1 MFRQPISRRQFLTLP
16 LALLL
21 APVGLSLSRA
31 GGGTGRAWAQPES
44 RKASYAVDVGIL
56 YGLLAFHLDGALNE
70 AVDRATGRYDVRMA
84 GEGDGIANRIE
95 SRGVFQDGRWTPRE
109 THSWFS
115 VKGRESRSDVAYD
128 WTRRTIAYHFRGET
142 FFLRRLRVADD
153 LVPVP
158 EAVHVD
164 DAISATLNYADGR
177 WPPRGDGSYQT
188 HVIRR
193 KKAETEGPDDV
204 QTSYRAELVPLV
216 LRVLPDPE
224 SGKFTA
230 LFDLTRFSS
239 WAKQGQ
245 PARVTFGP
253 DRRPEAMTMPMILGT
268 SVKIHLRGT

>member
-1 MFRQPISRRQFLTLP
+1 MSRQPITRRRFLMLP
-16 LALLL
+16 LALLM
-21 APVGLSLSRA
+21 APLGPRL
-31 GGGTGRAWAQPES
+31 GRAWAQSES
-44 RKASYAVDVGIL
+44 RKAAYAVDVGIL
-56 YGLLAFHLDGALNE
+56 YGVLAFHLDGVLNE
-70 AVDRATGRYDVRMA
+70 AVDRAAGRYDVKVA

-95 SRGVFQDGRWTPRE
+95 SQGIMRDGRWTPRE

-128 WTRRTIAYHFRGET
+128 WARRTIEYHFRGET

-153 LVPVP
+153 FVPVP

-193 KKAETEGPDDV
+193 KKAENEGPDDV
-204 QTSYRAELVPLV
+204 QASYRAELVPFILKV
-216 LRVLPDPE
+216 APAPE
-224 SGKFTA
+224 SGKSAA

-239 WAKQGQ
+239 WAKRDE

-253 DRRPEAMTMPMILGT
+253 DKRPEVMSMPMIFGT
-268 SVKIHLRGT
+268 SVKIHLRTA